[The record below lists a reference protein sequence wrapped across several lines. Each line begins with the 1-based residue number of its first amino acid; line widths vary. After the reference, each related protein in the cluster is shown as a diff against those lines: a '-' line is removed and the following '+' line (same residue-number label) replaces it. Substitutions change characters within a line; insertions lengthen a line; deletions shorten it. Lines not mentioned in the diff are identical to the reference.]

1 MSKRTRSKRDGSF
14 QAKFSPGAALIG
26 SYRPLATP
34 VHRVPLW
41 LKACLFAAF
50 MLLLALTGWQVAFG
64 VCAVC
69 LILAYSAGIKT
80 MELLRMLY
88 AMRWLLILLAF
99 YYALWG
105 GWDLGADVLATLLA
119 ATLASRIILTSTPLP
134 VLIDG
139 VVTFCAPL
147 RFVGV
152 RPKRLGLAIGLMIRS
167 IPAIMDRW
175 GTLLKAAAARGLP
188 AKSTWRLITPLVV
201 QTVDYA
207 QKTADALAARGL
219 DE

>member
-1 MSKRTRSKRDGSF
+1 MSKRTRPKRGGSF

-99 YYALWG
+99 YYAL
-105 GWDLGADVLATLLA
+105 
-119 ATLASRIILTSTPLP
+119 
-134 VLIDG
+134 
-139 VVTFCAPL
+139 
-147 RFVGV
+147 
-152 RPKRLGLAIGLMIRS
+152 
-167 IPAIMDRW
+167 
-175 GTLLKAAAARGLP
+175 
-188 AKSTWRLITPLVV
+188 
-201 QTVDYA
+201 
-207 QKTADALAARGL
+207 
-219 DE
+219 

>member
-1 MSKRTRSKRDGSF
+1 MF
-14 QAKFSPGAALIG
+14 
-26 SYRPLATP
+26 
-34 VHRVPLW
+34 
-41 LKACLFAAF
+41 
-50 MLLLALTGWQVAFG
+50 LLALTGWQVAFG

-147 RFVGV
+147 RFCG
-152 RPKRLGLAIGLMIRS
+152 G
-167 IPAIMDRW
+167 
-175 GTLLKAAAARGLP
+175 AARTTGSSNW
-188 AKSTWRLITPLVV
+188 AYDTVNSGDYGPLGNV
-201 QTVDYA
+201 A
-207 QKTADALAARGL
+207 
-219 DE
+219 

>member
-1 MSKRTRSKRDGSF
+1 MSKRTRSKRGGSF
-14 QAKFSPGAALIG
+14 QAKFFPGAALIG

-88 AMRWLLILLAF
+88 AMRWLHTPGVLLCPVGRVGPWRGCACHAPSGHARF
-99 YYALWG
+99 TDYPHQYP
-105 GWDLGADVLATLLA
+105 A
-119 ATLASRIILTSTPLP
+119 AST
-134 VLIDG
+134 
-139 VVTFCAPL
+139 
-147 RFVGV
+147 
-152 RPKRLGLAIGLMIRS
+152 
-167 IPAIMDRW
+167 
-175 GTLLKAAAARGLP
+175 
-188 AKSTWRLITPLVV
+188 
-201 QTVDYA
+201 Y
-207 QKTADALAARGL
+207 
-219 DE
+219 